1 MPLMHK
7 VANWVSRTEYGRK
20 ALNEPG
26 DLGLF
31 KQRPSPG
38 VILGLVLLG
47 VSYLIGWPVVGLT
60 AVLAAYYRE
69 PLILLIGGPA
79 VYGLSWVVFGVS
91 MLLLGVHSYRGAA
104 ILGHYLTRH
113 FLVKYVHPLQSESDR
128 QAF

>member
-1 MPLMHK
+1 MPLTHK

-47 VSYLIGWPVVGLT
+47 VSYLIGWPFVGLT

-79 VYGLSWVVFGVS
+79 AYGLSWVVFGVS
-91 MLLLGVHSYRGAA
+91 MLLLGVHSYREAA

-113 FLVKYVHPLQSESDR
+113 FLVKYLTSYQISSK
-128 QAF
+128 